1 MFRQAL
7 LLGAPLDGAAD
18 GRHLRRVDLTAV
30 EHRVESPAQV
40 GIGAIRIQ
48 VIGIRCPVVSEPV
61 LAVEEEHLGRA
72 GGSVG
77 RRYLLGLVVEER
89 ESEALLVRAPLHVV
103 DPVAEVA
110 RVRVHGDESRAPR
123 IVARDV
129 VEAILPGDHVG
140 AVDARENDG
149 DRLSMEVLE
158 RMGLPVDCRE
168 VEGWGGVSER
178 ESCHARHAIHVG
190 PLYDAV
196 GVGMWAYSNAA
207 FRVVAL
213 GPRRFRLEP
222 RTLVVS
228 THRRETDV
236 PVIGPLLYFGGR
248 LWRHRDERMSFA
260 ARDDMFLPGFFAG
273 FPPDLSPRV
282 RRLLFPIGVRR
293 FLPRVQ
299 VHPISSASVARAAEL
314 LHSRRESPL
323 EEVAPAALV
332 DEFRLRAADRGLPL
346 PRRSGDA
353 LRGEYADLLWR
364 SVTREEAP
372 DLDGFWGARAATASA
387 DFRRLVELVRG
398 GGSLVVF
405 PEGRPSPDGEIGPLR
420 RGLSALVRR
429 ARPDGFLPVALAY
442 DPLRRGRTR
451 VVVTLGP
458 RVEPPAEDVEAATL
472 ELLRRATPLT
482 CGQYVAHELLSGRD
496 PDAEGLGQAV
506 EEARSKQRPVDPELL
521 DSSRQRIRLVEAVTV
536 AKRRPGEL
544 PVLAREYASARRV

>member
-1 MFRQAL
+1 
-7 LLGAPLDGAAD
+7 
-18 GRHLRRVDLTAV
+18 
-30 EHRVESPAQV
+30 
-40 GIGAIRIQ
+40 
-48 VIGIRCPVVSEPV
+48 
-61 LAVEEEHLGRA
+61 
-72 GGSVG
+72 
-77 RRYLLGLVVEER
+77 
-89 ESEALLVRAPLHVV
+89 
-103 DPVAEVA
+103 
-110 RVRVHGDESRAPR
+110 
-123 IVARDV
+123 
-129 VEAILPGDHVG
+129 
-140 AVDARENDG
+140 
-149 DRLSMEVLE
+149 
-158 RMGLPVDCRE
+158 
-168 VEGWGGVSER
+168 
-178 ESCHARHAIHVG
+178 VG

-222 RTLVVS
+222 RTLIVS

-299 VHPISSASVARAAEL
+299 VYPISSASVARTGEL

-323 EEVAPAALV
+323 EEVVPVAVA
-332 DEFRLRAADRGLPL
+332 DEFRSRAADRGLPP

-353 LRGEYADLLWR
+353 LRGDYADLLWLP
-364 SVTREEAP
+364 VTREEAP

-387 DFRRLVELVRG
+387 NFRRLVDLVRG
-398 GGSLVVF
+398 GGSLLVF

-420 RGLSALVRR
+420 RGLAALVRR
-429 ARPDGFLPVALAY
+429 AKPEWFLPIALAY
-442 DPLRRGRTR
+442 DRLRRGRTR
-451 VVVTLGP
+451 VVVTVGP
-458 RVEPPAEDVEAATL
+458 RVEPPTENVEEATL
-472 ELLRRATPLT
+472 ELLRRSTALT

-496 PDAEGLGQAV
+496 PDAQGLRHAV
-506 EEARSKQRPVDPELL
+506 EEARSEQRPVDPELL
-521 DSSRQRIRLVEAVTV
+521 DSTQLRIRLVEAMAA

-544 PVLAREYASARRV
+544 PLLAREYASARGL

>member
-1 MFRQAL
+1 M
-7 LLGAPLDGAAD
+7 
-18 GRHLRRVDLTAV
+18 
-30 EHRVESPAQV
+30 
-40 GIGAIRIQ
+40 
-48 VIGIRCPVVSEPV
+48 
-61 LAVEEEHLGRA
+61 
-72 GGSVG
+72 
-77 RRYLLGLVVEER
+77 
-89 ESEALLVRAPLHVV
+89 
-103 DPVAEVA
+103 
-110 RVRVHGDESRAPR
+110 
-123 IVARDV
+123 
-129 VEAILPGDHVG
+129 
-140 AVDARENDG
+140 
-149 DRLSMEVLE
+149 
-158 RMGLPVDCRE
+158 
-168 VEGWGGVSER
+168 
-178 ESCHARHAIHVG
+178 G

-222 RTLVVS
+222 RTLIVS

-299 VHPISSASVARAAEL
+299 VHPISSASVARAGEL

-353 LRGEYADLLWR
+353 LRGDYADLLWQP
-364 SVTREEAP
+364 VTREEAP
-372 DLDGFWGARAATASA
+372 DMDGFWGARAATASA
-387 DFRRLVELVRG
+387 DFRRLVELVRS

-458 RVEPPAEDVEAATL
+458 RVEPPIEDVEAATL
-472 ELLRRATPLT
+472 DVLRRAMPLT

-496 PDAEGLGQAV
+496 PDAEGLGHAV
-506 EEARSKQRPVDPELL
+506 EEAHSEQRPVDPELL
-521 DSSRQRIRLVEAVTV
+521 DATQRRIRLAEAIAV
-536 AKRRPGEL
+536 AERRPGEL
-544 PVLAREYASARRV
+544 SVLAREYASARRV